1 MDSID
6 RALLNA
12 MQEGLPVCAE
22 PYADL
27 AQQLNISQQQIV
39 DRVQAMLEDKRLS
52 RFGPMYRADSMG
64 GVVTLA
70 AMSVATADFEYVAH
84 IVNAFDE
91 VAHNYAR
98 AHEFN
103 MWFVVAAE
111 SDTQIE
117 QVLRTIEARS
127 GYRVYDMPK
136 EEEYFIGLRFAL

>member
-1 MDSID
+1 
-6 RALLNA
+6 
-12 MQEGLPVCAE
+12 MQEGLPVCTE
-22 PYADL
+22 PYAEL
-27 AQQLNISQQQIV
+27 AQQLDISQQQV
-39 DRVQAMLEDKRLS
+39 VARVQAMLDDKRLS

-64 GVVTLA
+64 AAVTLA

-84 IVNAFDE
+84 IVNGFDE

-111 SDTQIE
+111 SDAQIG
-117 QVLRTIEARS
+117 QVLHAIEARS